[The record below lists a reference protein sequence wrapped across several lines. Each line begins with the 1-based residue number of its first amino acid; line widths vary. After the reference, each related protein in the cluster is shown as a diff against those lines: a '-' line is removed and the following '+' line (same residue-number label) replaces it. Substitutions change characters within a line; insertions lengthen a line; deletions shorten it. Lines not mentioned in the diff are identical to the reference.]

1 MASQLQ
7 STETAK
13 FNNNNNNNINNINNM
28 HLYSTFQGAQKG
40 FTRGDG
46 TKQ

>member
-1 MASQLQ
+1 MASQLR

-13 FNNNNNNNINNINNM
+13 FNNNNNNNNNNNM